1 MTWWH
6 AVIIFVAGVWAGTIN
21 AVVGSGTLVTF
32 PVLVALGYSPLTATT
47 SNAVGL
53 APGTISGAYGY
64 RHELEGYWPQVIRF
78 AVASFFGAIGG
89 TVLLLTLPKD
99 AFETIV
105 PVLVGLA
112 VVLVIVQPWVSKSVQ
127 KRREAG
133 AGGGSSGAGAGVG
146 AEGAAA
152 AGGSAGSGGHP
163 AAARDGGAVDVSGRS
178 VAASAGSGA
187 SGATATVTGAAR
199 RGGPLLMGLLFLI
212 GIYGGYFTAA
222 QGVMM
227 MAVMGMLLTE
237 PMQRLNGVKNS
248 LSAVINVVAGLI
260 YAFVA
265 PVSWPVI
272 GLLAVGSTIGGQV
285 GAKIG
290 RRLSPT
296 VLRGVIVVIGVAAV
310 VQLLLK

>member
-1 MTWWH
+1 
-6 AVIIFVAGVWAGTIN
+6 
-21 AVVGSGTLVTF
+21 
-32 PVLVALGYSPLTATT
+32 
-47 SNAVGL
+47 
-53 APGTISGAYGY
+53 
-64 RHELEGYWPQVIRF
+64 
-78 AVASFFGAIGG
+78 
-89 TVLLLTLPKD
+89 
-99 AFETIV
+99 V

-112 VVLVIVQPWVSKSVQ
+112 VVLVIVQPRMSKWIQ
-127 KRREAG
+127 KRREVNAG
-133 AGGGSSGAGAGVG
+133 AGGAGAK
-146 AEGAAA
+146 
-152 AGGSAGSGGHP
+152 
-163 AAARDGGAVDVSGRS
+163 GAVELSGHS

-187 SGATATVTGAAR
+187 RGATATVSGAAH

-237 PMQRLNGVKNS
+237 PMQRLNGIKNS

-260 YAFVA
+260 YAIVA

-272 GLLAVGSTIGGQV
+272 GLLAVGSTIGGQL
-285 GAKIG
+285 GARIG

-296 VLRGVIVVIGVAAV
+296 VLRGVIVVIGIAAV

>member
-32 PVLVALGYSPLTATT
+32 PVLVALGYPPITATT

-64 RHELEGYWPQVIRF
+64 RAELEGYWPQILKF
-78 AVASFFGAIGG
+78 SIASFFGAIGG

-112 VVLVIVQPWVSKSVQ
+112 VVLVIVQPTVSKWVQ
-127 KRREAG
+127 KRREANG
-133 AGGGSSGAGAGVG
+133 T
-146 AEGAAA
+146 E
-152 AGGSAGSGGHP
+152 HKP
-163 AAARDGGAVDVSGRS
+163 
-178 VAASAGSGA
+178 
-187 SGATATVTGAAR
+187 
-199 RGGPLLMGLLFLI
+199 GPLLLGLLFVI

-227 MAVMGMLLTE
+227 MAVMGMLLSE
-237 PMQRLNGVKNS
+237 PLQRLNGVKNV
-248 LSAVINVVAGLI
+248 LAAVINVVAGLI
-260 YAFVA
+260 YAVVA

-272 GLLAVGSTIGGQV
+272 GLLAVGSTIGGQI
-285 GAKIG
+285 GAKVG
-290 RRLSPT
+290 RKLSPT
-296 VLRGVIVVIGVAAV
+296 VLRAVIVVIGVAAV
-310 VQLLLK
+310 VELVVK

>member
-6 AVIIFVAGVWAGTIN
+6 AVIIFVAGVWAGSIN

-64 RHELEGYWPQVIRF
+64 RHELTGYWPQVIRF
-78 AVASFFGAIGG
+78 AVASFFGAICG

-112 VVLVIVQPWVSKSVQ
+112 VVLVIVQPRMSKWIQ
-127 KRREAG
+127 KRREANANAEAETVAG
-133 AGGGSSGAGAGVG
+133 SAAGGVDTAGAGAK
-146 AEGAAA
+146 
-152 AGGSAGSGGHP
+152 
-163 AAARDGGAVDVSGRS
+163 GAVDLSGNS

-187 SGATATVTGAAR
+187 RGVTATVSGAAH

-260 YAFVA
+260 YAIVA

-272 GLLAVGSTIGGQV
+272 GLLAVGSTIGGQL

-296 VLRGVIVVIGVAAV
+296 VLRGVIVVIGIAAV